1 LRNENDPQPDLLPP
15 SEPTDEPVTLVTLR
29 AETSPIKSDT
39 AEVFDQRVTNVTNVT
54 HQPVNTPSDI
64 GVDPEKSENDLQ
76 QSEKF
81 VDTEQ
86 WLDELC
92 AELTASQSELTE
104 TEPTD
109 LEVLVWQC
117 ERCGRVFERL
127 VEADLF
133 GSPKCRVC
141 GGTLKL
147 QWQRGDSNEI
157 QAD

>member
-1 LRNENDPQPDLLPP
+1 MSHLSHIQSPEPP
-15 SEPTDEPVTLVTLR
+15 SPEPPEPYATLR
-29 AETSPIKSDT
+29 DDELVDAETLI
-39 AEVFDQRVTNVTNVT
+39 AELDATE
-54 HQPVNTPSDI
+54 
-64 GVDPEKSENDLQ
+64 PENSETDLSQ
-76 QSEKF
+76 TVKY
-81 VDTEQ
+81 VDTEK

-92 AELTASQSELTE
+92 AELTASQTEPTE
-104 TEPTD
+104 TELTD

-147 QWQRGDSNEI
+147 HWQRGDKP
-157 QAD
+157 